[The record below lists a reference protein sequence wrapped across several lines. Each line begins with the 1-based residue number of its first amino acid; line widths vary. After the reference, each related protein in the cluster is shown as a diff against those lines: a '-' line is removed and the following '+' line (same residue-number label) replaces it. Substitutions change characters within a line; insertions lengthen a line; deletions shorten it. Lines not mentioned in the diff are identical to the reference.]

1 MAPGLHHSNLSSKSQ
16 TLLCL
21 WNDFLFLMTSSR
33 PLSQMPRPAS
43 CPLISMDEIKSSN
56 TTFFVMYFW
65 VQQTTNHYVHKAGC
79 ECRFM
84 YCQWNNMFIN
94 NQGWI
99 LQPAS
104 WMTHDCTKIW
114 TMWANILPP
123 DTRRDSVWLKVGI
136 KHQISTRLTPTAGRQ
151 FQTLPARKLFMEIFS
166 TTACTHTHLH
176 THTVWTVNYFDI
188 ASGVMQFFLRGH
200 SLPVNK

>member
-1 MAPGLHHSNLSSKSQ
+1 
-16 TLLCL
+16 
-21 WNDFLFLMTSSR
+21 
-33 PLSQMPRPAS
+33 
-43 CPLISMDEIKSSN
+43 
-56 TTFFVMYFW
+56 MYFW
-65 VQQTTNHYVHKAGC
+65 VQQTTEHYVNKTGC

-84 YCQWNNMFIN
+84 YCQYNNMYIN

-99 LQPAS
+99 PQPAS

-123 DTRRDSVWLKVGI
+123 DTRQDSVWFKVGI
-136 KHQISTRLTPTAGRQ
+136 KHQISMRLTPTTGRQ

-176 THTVWTVNYFDI
+176 AHTVWTEYYFDI
-188 ASGVMQFFLRGH
+188 ARGVMQYFFEGALTASAGH
-200 SLPVNK
+200 LEKKKINKKKGRKEEKLYKILPILILYIIIIYYYVSWII